1 MHHIKYLSLM
11 SICKMPKECF
21 DEVFEKCGGVLHT
34 ESCGSLPRNKKQITN
49 MRSLANTNVTSNE
62 DERDSLYAIIEQ
74 CKQEETGCD
83 PFVRCVQGAPD
94 AMCVLATN
102 LQLQDLVRFC
112 CNPNEYCILGIDPTF
127 SLGEFSVT
135 LTTYRHLQLI
145 GRDTKKPPVM
155 IGPMLIHQ
163 RKTSQS
169 YHFLSSSMV
178 GLCPELTSLQAF
190 GTDGE
195 VPLSDA
201 FQLQFKNST
210 HLVCFYPC

>member
-1 MHHIKYLSLM
+1 MIIQLQCLMHIIKYLSLI
-11 SICKMPKECF
+11 SIGKMPKECF
-21 DEVFEKCGGVLHT
+21 DEVFKKCGGVLHT
-34 ESCGSLPRNKKQITN
+34 ESCGSLPRNKKQIAN

-83 PFVRCVQGAPD
+83 PFVRCVQGALD

-145 GRDTKKPPVM
+145 GGDTKK
-155 IGPMLIHQ
+155 
-163 RKTSQS
+163 TSS
-169 YHFLSSSMV
+169 YDRSNVDPSEKDLTVISLPFVQHGWVLS
-178 GLCPELTSLQAF
+178 
-190 GTDGE
+190 
-195 VPLSDA
+195 
-201 FQLQFKNST
+201 
-210 HLVCFYPC
+210 